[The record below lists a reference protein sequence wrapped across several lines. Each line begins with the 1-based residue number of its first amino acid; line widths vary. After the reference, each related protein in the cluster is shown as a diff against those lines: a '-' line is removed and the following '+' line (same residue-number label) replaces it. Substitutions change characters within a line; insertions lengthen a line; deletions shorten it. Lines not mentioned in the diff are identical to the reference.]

1 MNGNGELIHRYT
13 FTKIFRPET
22 DQAELFAEMVSS
34 KLITQYIHLGYI
46 LLDIRS
52 FIDQS

>member
-22 DQAELFAEMVSS
+22 NQAELFAEMVRS
-34 KLITQYIHLGYI
+34 KLSTQLVDFE
-46 LLDIRS
+46 LLYFDES
-52 FIDQS
+52 

>member
-22 DQAELFAEMVSS
+22 NQAELFAEMVRS
-34 KLITQYIHLGYI
+34 KLRVKFRMR
-46 LLDIRS
+46 LLPVVLYFDES
-52 FIDQS
+52 

>member
-22 DQAELFAEMVSS
+22 NQAELFAEMVRS
-34 KLITQYIHLGYI
+34 KLSTQFPIVKCHIPAVLNF
-46 LLDIRS
+46 DES
-52 FIDQS
+52 

>member
-22 DQAELFAEMVSS
+22 NQAELFAEMVRS
-34 KLITQYIHLGYI
+34 KLSTQLV
-46 LLDIRS
+46 D
-52 FIDQS
+52 FE